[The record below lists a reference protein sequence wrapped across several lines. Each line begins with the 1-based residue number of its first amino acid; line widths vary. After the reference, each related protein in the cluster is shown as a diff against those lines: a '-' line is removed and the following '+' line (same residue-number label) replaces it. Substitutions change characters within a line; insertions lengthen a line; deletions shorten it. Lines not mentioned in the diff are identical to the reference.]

1 MTRSPVE
8 GRWAWA
14 EVDLDAVAHNVTVLR
29 SVAAPAAVWA
39 VVKADGYGHGAVE
52 VARAALDAGAEGLCV
67 ALVQEGVRLRE
78 AGIDAP
84 ILVLSEQPPAQLPEA
99 VRLGLVSTVYS
110 STQLDALVAAGAAG
124 HRVQLKVDTGMH
136 RVGCPP
142 DQAVALA
149 RSIERQPGLVL
160 DGVFTHLAV
169 ADEPAD
175 PNTARQLA
183 RFDTVLA
190 ELRAAGIDPGRR
202 HAANSA
208 GALAHPGARYD
219 LVRVGIAVYGVEPGR
234 GVEHLCRELRPAM
247 SLRARVSHVKPVA
260 AGERIS
266 YGLRHAFAHDT
277 VVATVPIGYADGVPR
292 RLFETHGEVL
302 VEGRRC
308 PIVGVVTMDQ
318 LMVDVGHDAEVR
330 VGDQVTLLGTDGHQ
344 RIRPEDWAER
354 LGTIG
359 YEVVCG
365 IAGRVARHHSRR
377 GVVDS
382 RS

>member
-183 RFDTVLA
+183 QFDTVLA